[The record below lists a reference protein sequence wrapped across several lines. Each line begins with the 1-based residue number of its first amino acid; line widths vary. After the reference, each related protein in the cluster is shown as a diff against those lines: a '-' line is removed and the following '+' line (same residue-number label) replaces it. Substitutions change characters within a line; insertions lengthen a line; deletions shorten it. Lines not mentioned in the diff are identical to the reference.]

1 MPLIPFFFIN
11 IRNLSGRGAY
21 ITHINGIE
29 TGNRS
34 TDNILDES
42 TEKDEWEIGQYSTE
56 DDKMDDKL
64 GDDEEWDDEWISE
77 DLDKYTDH
85 ISQVPIYLP
94 TNG

>member
-1 MPLIPFFFIN
+1 
-11 IRNLSGRGAY
+11 
-21 ITHINGIE
+21 
-29 TGNRS
+29 
-34 TDNILDES
+34 
-42 TEKDEWEIGQYSTE
+42 
-56 DDKMDDKL
+56 MDDKL

>member
-1 MPLIPFFFIN
+1 MK
-11 IRNLSGRGAY
+11 SY
-21 ITHINGIE
+21 ITHIDGIG
-29 TGNRS
+29 TGDRS

-56 DDKMDDKL
+56 DDNMDDKMDDKL

-85 ISQVPIYLP
+85 ISQVRYKY
-94 TNG
+94 G